1 MEAFK
6 GIAYNHGEV
15 DMNGKK
21 AYKYLIGMV
30 LITDTPITDIGSETI
45 ITKSSEFSFITSLLE
60 TSKKYKP
67 EHVLGELSDAITQV
81 SEMTPSYLQE
91 LKEIEEENKGS

>member
-1 MEAFK
+1 MEAYK

-30 LITDTPITDIGSETI
+30 LITDTPISNIGNETI
-45 ITKSSEFSFITSLLE
+45 LIKSSEFSFISTLLD
-60 TSKKYKP
+60 TAKKYKP
-67 EHVLGELSDAITQV
+67 QYNLGDIAAAIMQV
-81 SEMTPSYLQE
+81 SEMTPEYLEE
-91 LKEIEEENKGS
+91 LSENS